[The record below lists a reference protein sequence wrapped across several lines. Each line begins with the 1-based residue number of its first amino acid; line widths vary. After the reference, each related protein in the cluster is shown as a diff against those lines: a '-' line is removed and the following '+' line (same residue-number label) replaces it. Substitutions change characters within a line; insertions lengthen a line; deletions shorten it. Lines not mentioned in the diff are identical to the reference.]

1 MIRLSAPDYSA
12 VEDFKAFLV
21 ASLDGQRFASDRR
34 LLGREV
40 AYLSDP
46 QGRQRSASRNGTEEM
61 GANRVVKK
69 IKPSSKKKVVA
80 DDDW

>member
-1 MIRLSAPDYSA
+1 MIRLSAPDYGA

-21 ASLDGQRFASDRR
+21 ASLDGQKFASDRR
-34 LLGREV
+34 LLGREL

-46 QGRQRSASRNGTEEM
+46 QSRERSAIRNGTEEL
-61 GANRVVKK
+61 GSDRVVKK
-69 IKPSSKKKVVA
+69 IKPSRKKKVVA